1 MRRELRERSLGST
14 MGEQKAWG
22 LRGLRTAG
30 SKVAKGQGATLGRAG
45 RRDRKVNNCSVRAEP
60 RGERGERSL
69 RAPGKPR
76 APGRRPSPETQL
88 SARGEEGARQAHPEG
103 REGKSEAG
111 LETAE
116 TRGSGQKC
124 GLLGRPSPNCCPV
137 PRERGR
143 LGGPGREQALERAT
157 AGRSLQERWV
167 AAAGREERTPAR
179 GKH

>member
-14 MGEQKAWG
+14 VGEQKAWG

-137 PRERGR
+137 PPRERPAWWPREGA
-143 LGGPGREQALERAT
+143 GPGT
-157 AGRSLQERWV
+157 GHCRSQPPGEV
-167 AAAGREERTPAR
+167 GGGSGPGGENP
-179 GKH
+179 GSG